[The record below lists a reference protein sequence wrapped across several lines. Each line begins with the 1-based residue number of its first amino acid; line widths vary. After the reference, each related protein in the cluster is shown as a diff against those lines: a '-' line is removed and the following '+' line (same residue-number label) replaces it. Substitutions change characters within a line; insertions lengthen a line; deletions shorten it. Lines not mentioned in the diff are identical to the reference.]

1 MQLRGLTIR
10 LYPSDEQKVLMNK
23 TFGCCRQIYNLHLN
37 ERNEYW
43 QKYQEVPREERPTL
57 KPTSEKEWK
66 EKFQYMKE
74 VSSTALQ
81 QSRKDCDKAFDNW
94 FKSSKG
100 MIGGNFKHPKF
111 KSKKLNRFSYREVM
125 ISENCLD
132 FDHRT
137 IQIPKLKNVKFK
149 LRSLPKNFKI
159 KEIKSI
165 TVRKTPSEKYY
176 ASLCCE
182 VEYQES
188 KYRHENQMSAIGLDW
203 SPKMLFVSDDGKTGY
218 DFGYIPF
225 KQASAKKLHI
235 LQKRMMKKQ
244 KDSKNRNK
252 ARIKVA
258 RLEEHIANQRKDFQ
272 EKLTLKLVKEYE
284 VIGLEDLNLKG
295 IAKFLR
301 NAKNINDSAWNG
313 FVGMLERK
321 SSRFNSVVIKAD
333 RYFASSQI
341 CSECGYKNKDL
352 KLNDRKWTCPEC
364 GSIHTRDVNAAI
376 NLRNNA
382 LSTLGSR
389 GFQACGDSCHCSK
402 QLDQTASMKQ
412 EVSSVKTN
420 KNGNHL

>member
-1 MQLRGLTIR
+1 MQLRGLTLR
-10 LYPSDEQKVLMNK
+10 LYPTDDQKVLINK

-43 QKYQEVPREERPTL
+43 KKYSEISKKERPTL

-66 EKFQYMKE
+66 EIYPYMKE

-81 QSRKDCDKAFDNW
+81 QSRKDCDTAFDNW

-100 MIGGNFKHPKF
+100 MIGGHFQHPKF
-111 KSKKLNRFSYREVM
+111 KTKKSNNFSYREVM

-137 IQIPKLKNVKFK
+137 LNVPKLKNVKFK
-149 LRSLPKNFKI
+149 LSSLPKNFKI
-159 KEIKSI
+159 KSIKNI
-165 TVRKTPSEKYY
+165 TIRKTSSEKYY

-182 VEYQES
+182 IEFEES
-188 KYRHENQMSAIGLDW
+188 NFRHENQMSVIGLDW
-203 SPKMLFVSDDGKTGY
+203 SPKMMFVSDDGKTGY
-218 DFGYIPF
+218 DYGYIPF
-225 KQASAKKLHI
+225 KQSFAKKLHL

-258 RLEEHIANQRKDFQ
+258 KLEEHIANQRKDFQ
-272 EKLTLKLVKEYE
+272 EKLSLELVKNYQ
-284 VIGLEDLNLKG
+284 VIGIEDLNLMG
-295 IAKFLR
+295 ISKFLR
-301 NAKNINDSAWNG
+301 NAKNINDSGWNS
-313 FVGMLERK
+313 FIMKLERK
-321 SSRFNSVVIKAD
+321 APRFNSIIIKAD
-333 RYFASSQI
+333 RFFASSQV
-341 CSECGYKNKDL
+341 CSKCGYRHKDL
-352 KLNDRKWTCPEC
+352 KLTDRKWTCPNC
-364 GSIHTRDVNAAI
+364 KADHIRDINAAV

-389 GFQACGDSCHCSK
+389 GFQACGDNCHCLECSN
-402 QLDQTASMKQ
+402 QTISMKQ

-420 KNGNHL
+420 KNGNDL

>member
-1 MQLRGLTIR
+1 MQLRGLTIK
-10 LYPSDEQKVLMNK
+10 LYPTKDQEVLMNK

-43 QKYQEVPREERPTL
+43 QKYSEISKENRPIL

-66 EKFQYMKE
+66 EKFPYMKE

-100 MIGGNFKHPKF
+100 MIGGKFQHPKF
-111 KSKKLNRFSYREVM
+111 KTKKSNNFSYREVM

-137 IQIPKLKNVKFK
+137 LNVPKLKKVKFK
-149 LRSLPKNFKI
+149 LRSLPKNFQI
-159 KEIKSI
+159 KEIKNI
-165 TVRKTPSEKYY
+165 TIRKTPSGKYY

-182 VEYQES
+182 VKYEES
-188 KYRHENQMSAIGLDW
+188 KYKHENQMSAIGLDW
-203 SPKMLFVSDDGKTGY
+203 SPKMLFVSNTGKTGY
-218 DFGYIPF
+218 DYGYIPF
-225 KQASAKKLHI
+225 KQTNAKKLH
-235 LQKRMMKKQ
+235 LFQKRMMKKQ

-272 EKLTLKLVKEYE
+272 EKLSLELVKKYQ
-284 VIGLEDLNLKG
+284 VIGIEDLNLKG

-301 NAKNINDSAWNG
+301 NAKNINDTSWNG
-313 FVGMLERK
+313 FVSKLK
-321 SSRFNSVVIKAD
+321 IKAPRFNSVVIKAD
-333 RYFASSQI
+333 RFFASSQI
-341 CSECGYKNKDL
+341 CSKCGYRHKNL
-352 KLNDRKWTCPEC
+352 KLNDRKWKCPKC
-364 GSIHTRDVNAAI
+364 GKEHVRDINAAI

-389 GFQACGDSCHCSK
+389 GFQACRDNHHC
-402 QLDQTASMKQ
+402 LDCSNQMVSMKQ

-420 KNGNHL
+420 ENDNDL